1 MLQIIFFYLHITFC
15 RFKLILGQLQ
25 LDNQLPLSTMP
36 VVLATE
42 SKPDSNRPVFKANIA
57 VSNVTS
63 NGIQVYP
70 HVYIRVMLLLFIFW
84 QANLFNINPY
94 WKSEVIFS
102 LGNWWNMETKYS
114 WTHYLGT
121 SWLLQQSSFCQCQRQ
136 HNCHWSGSWDTN
148 RVSS

>member
-70 HVYIRVMLLLFIFW
+70 HVYIRVMLLLFIF
-84 QANLFNINPY
+84 
-94 WKSEVIFS
+94 
-102 LGNWWNMETKYS
+102 
-114 WTHYLGT
+114 
-121 SWLLQQSSFCQCQRQ
+121 
-136 HNCHWSGSWDTN
+136 
-148 RVSS
+148 

>member
-1 MLQIIFFYLHITFC
+1 MNIASPFPNDGTMFSASPFLYIYIYKTFC

-42 SKPDSNRPVFKANIA
+42 SRPDSNRPVFKANVA

-70 HVYIRVMLLLFIFW
+70 HVYIRVMLLLCVF
-84 QANLFNINPY
+84 QHASLYSINPY
-94 WKSEVIFS
+94 LKQMKSVFYI
-102 LGNWWNMETKYS
+102 GN
-114 WTHYLGT
+114 
-121 SWLLQQSSFCQCQRQ
+121 
-136 HNCHWSGSWDTN
+136 
-148 RVSS
+148 